1 MRRVNKGE
9 KPGESVSLWFKLDS
23 SIIYLIHY
31 NNIIYIYINSIYIYI
46 YNIIIYI
53 IIHYICIFLTARNM
67 LGCSNHQIRWIASF
81 FVSTQAVSLV
91 VSRRFASY
99 GVTNS
104 LFMSVFIPK
113 SSSVHAWLV
122 KILEIP
128 RGKNKQH
135 PTNRWMK
142 NPRYINVLYCVVC
155 NIYYWKYHT
164 YHDRLGCANP
174 GTRHVTYN
182 L

>member
-1 MRRVNKGE
+1 MRRAKKGE
-9 KPGESVSLWFKLDS
+9 KPGRVSLWFELDS

-31 NNIIYIYINSIYIYI
+31 NNLIDIYIYILNYKKNIYILYTT
-46 YNIIIYI
+46 YVFY
-53 IIHYICIFLTARNM
+53 LTGRNM

-99 GVTNS
+99 GVTDS
-104 LFMSVFIPK
+104 LFMPVFIPK

-122 KILEIP
+122 RILEIL
-128 RGKNKQH
+128 RGKSKQH

-155 NIYYWKYHT
+155 NIYYWK
-164 YHDRLGCANP
+164 
-174 GTRHVTYN
+174 
-182 L
+182 